1 MHGQMGR
8 LMAPEE
14 GAIMIDISVLPE
26 PIFLAN
32 CRRYRLTLPDLWKPE
47 AHGYFRELTEQIR
60 CEMPLPREVGG
71 IRELGILLSP
81 SAIKADPEAPV
92 LPAILVQSFF
102 CHHNPPRLMP
112 GHSTLL
118 PEGDRIGL
126 DTSVPEPLLSLHRWS
141 AFVAE
146 QVLFALDHP
155 DKSNLALSTISSQP
169 G

>member
-1 MHGQMGR
+1 
-8 LMAPEE
+8 
-14 GAIMIDISVLPE
+14 MINISVLPE
-26 PIFLAN
+26 PTFLAN
-32 CRRYRLTLPDLWKPE
+32 CQRYRLTLPDHWPPGS
-47 AHGYFRELTEQIR
+47 HGYFRELTGQIR

-71 IRELGILLSP
+71 IRELGVLLSP
-81 SAIKADPEAPV
+81 SVVKASPDAPV
-92 LPAILVQSFF
+92 CPAILVQSFF
-102 CHHNPPRLMP
+102 SHHNPPRLMP

-141 AFVAE
+141 ASVAE

-155 DKSNLALSTISSQP
+155 ERSNLVLSMISSQP

>member
-1 MHGQMGR
+1 
-8 LMAPEE
+8 
-14 GAIMIDISVLPE
+14 MIDISVLPE
-26 PIFLAN
+26 PIFLPN
-32 CRRYRLTLPDLWKPE
+32 CRRYRLRLPDRWPPGS
-47 AHGYFRELTEQIR
+47 HGYLRELKKQIC
-60 CEMPLPREVGG
+60 CEMPLPHEIGG
-71 IRELGILLSP
+71 VHELGILLSP
-81 SAIKADPEAPV
+81 SAVKADPEAPV

-141 AFVAE
+141 ASVAE

-155 DKSNLALSTISSQP
+155 TKSNLALSTISSQP
-169 G
+169 PG